1 MPAAVALA
9 CVAEVPEAAP
19 VVAAVVACQLALVV
33 AASVAAWLQVAP
45 VAASVAACQLGPG
58 LVAAAAAG
66 SKSRCCFALALA
78 KQLLQVAKKST
89 TSLAGFGCRNIY
101 VATHLPINQGT
112 GPPPVDPLITDSSS
126 FSTRAGTAK
135 LCGAGPLGMEE

>member
-78 KQLLQVAKKST
+78 KQLLQVAKT
-89 TSLAGFGCRNIY
+89 AGPQPHWLAL
-101 VATHLPINQGT
+101 A
-112 GPPPVDPLITDSSS
+112 
-126 FSTRAGTAK
+126 AGTYMW
-135 LCGAGPLGMEE
+135 LLTCL

>member
-78 KQLLQVAKKST
+78 KQLLQVAKIAGPQPHW
-89 TSLAGFGCRNIY
+89 LAL
-101 VATHLPINQGT
+101 A
-112 GPPPVDPLITDSSS
+112 
-126 FSTRAGTAK
+126 AGTYMW
-135 LCGAGPLGMEE
+135 LLTCL

>member
-1 MPAAVALA
+1 VVAGLPAAGALA

-58 LVAAAAAG
+58 LVAAAAG

-78 KQLLQVAKKST
+78 KQLLQVAKIAGPQPHW
-89 TSLAGFGCRNIY
+89 LAL
-101 VATHLPINQGT
+101 A
-112 GPPPVDPLITDSSS
+112 
-126 FSTRAGTAK
+126 AGTY
-135 LCGAGPLGMEE
+135 M

>member
-78 KQLLQVAKKST
+78 KQLLQVAK
-89 TSLAGFGCRNIY
+89 TSGPQPHWLAL
-101 VATHLPINQGT
+101 A
-112 GPPPVDPLITDSSS
+112 
-126 FSTRAGTAK
+126 AGTYMW
-135 LCGAGPLGMEE
+135 LLTCL